1 VHDRVAAELPLLLDD
16 LARWTAMDSPSR
28 EPGLLDDLARDL
40 AATLERYGAAVE
52 LVEREPGLHLH
63 AVAQGVG
70 STRTALLC
78 HHDTV
83 FPSGTAAAR
92 PFAQDGARVHGP
104 GVADMKGGLA
114 LAVHVARHV
123 AEHPGRFGRVE
134 VISVPDEEIRSGPF
148 GTIERVAG
156 FDAVLCLE
164 CGREDGSLVLARK
177 GGAWLEVEAV
187 GRAAHAGTEP
197 ERGRNP
203 VLALAHEAIRI
214 AALHD
219 GAPGLSVQ
227 VTSLRGGRA
236 ANAIPDRAR
245 MQVDIRASHAA
256 DLERT
261 LAQVSAWGRHDGVTI
276 AERSLHHVPP
286 LEPTADSERL
296 ARAASLLGG
305 ALGHPI
311 GHASTGGV
319 SDVCWVAWSGV
330 PCLDGLGPVGGA
342 DHSPEEYVE
351 VPSFAPRAGVVAG
364 LLAEVE
370 AQAATPG

>member
-28 EPGLLDDLARDL
+28 EPGLLDELARDL

-63 AVAQGVG
+63 AVAQGAG
-70 STRTALLC
+70 RTRTALLC

-92 PFAQDGARVHGP
+92 PFAHDGTRAHGP

-114 LAVHVARHV
+114 LAVHIARHV
-123 AEHPGRFGRVE
+123 AERPGRFGRVE
-134 VISVPDEEIRSGPF
+134 VVSVPDEEIRSGPF
-148 GTIERVAG
+148 GTIERVTG

-236 ANAIPDRAR
+236 ANAIPERAR

-261 LAQVSAWGRHDGVTI
+261 LAEVNAWGRHDGVTI
-276 AERSLHHVPP
+276 GERSLHHVPP

-296 ARAASLLGG
+296 AHAASLLGE

-342 DHSPEEYVE
+342 DHSPDEYIE
-351 VPSFAPRAGVVAG
+351 VTSFAPRAGVVAG

-370 AQAATPG
+370 ARAAAPE